1 MIANFI
7 LHFIVSYI
15 FIFLLCAVIAEGFMN
30 IDISDKNNFIKFS
43 TVVFFINLVLVLVI
57 SSTEYNRINS
67 ELESS
72 TRREDFL
79 YLIKPMYSKIEIDD
93 NNYTY
98 LNNKIETDRNKE
110 NDYLICKGQDFF
122 GRNESDFHRNDY
134 YKDFDYK
141 LKYDEYFKILD
152 KITKNLGGYCKVEKD
167 IKYYVKNSIVVPSS
181 KEFTDIDSAKE
192 WIDKKWN
199 ENQDI
204 VSIDFKKEIE
214 RDQRNIIE
222 DITYKYKIKIPKY
235 YYETLNSFV
244 DSAVIKDKDW
254 IWHDVTYKTPEM
266 YKEYPFLAIIYLEQM
281 LNNKF
286 NVYLSN

>member
-1 MIANFI
+1 MISNFI
-7 LHFIVSYI
+7 LHFIVFYI
-15 FIFLLCAVIAEGFMN
+15 FIFLLCAVIAEGIMN

-43 TVVFFINLVLVLVI
+43 AVVFFINFILVLVI
-57 SSTEYNRINS
+57 SSLEYNRINS
-67 ELESS
+67 ELENS
-72 TRREDFL
+72 TRRKDFL
-79 YLIKPMYSKIEIDD
+79 YLIKPIYSKVEIED

-98 LNNKIETDRNKE
+98 LNNEMEVYNSKE
-110 NDYLICKGQDFF
+110 NKYLICKGQDFF
-122 GRNESDFHRNDY
+122 GRNESDFHSNDY

-152 KITKNLGGYCKVEKD
+152 KITKNLGGYYKVEKD

-181 KEFTDIDSAKE
+181 KEFTDIDSAKD

-244 DSAVIKDKDW
+244 DSVVIKDRDW
-254 IWHDVTYKTPEM
+254 IGNKPSYTLPKLYE
-266 YKEYPFLAIIYLEQM
+266 ENPFLAVIYLEQM

-286 NVYLSN
+286 NVYLSS

>member
-7 LHFIVSYI
+7 LHFIISYI
-15 FIFLLCAVIAEGFMN
+15 FILLLCAVITVGIMN

-43 TVVFFINLVLVLVI
+43 TVVFFITLVVVLVT
-57 SSTEYNRINS
+57 SSLEYNRIDS

-79 YLIKPMYSKIEIDD
+79 YLIKPMYNKIEIND
-93 NNYTY
+93 NNYIY
-98 LNNKIETDRNKE
+98 LNNKIEIDRNKE
-110 NDYLICKGQDFF
+110 NDYLTCRGQDFF
-122 GRNESDFHRNDY
+122 GRDESNFNRREY
-134 YKDFDYK
+134 YTDFDYK
-141 LKYDEYFKILD
+141 LKYNEYFKILD

-181 KEFTDIDSAKE
+181 KEFTDIDSAKD

-235 YYETLNSFV
+235 YYETLNSFI
-244 DSAVIKDKDW
+244 DSVVIKKE
-254 IWHDVTYKTPEM
+254 IWTGDELLYELPEI
-266 YKEYPFLAIIYLEQM
+266 YEEHPFLSIIYLEQM

>member
-1 MIANFI
+1 
-7 LHFIVSYI
+7 
-15 FIFLLCAVIAEGFMN
+15 MN

-43 TVVFFINLVLVLVI
+43 TVVFFITLVVVLVT
-57 SSTEYNRINS
+57 SSLEYNRIDS

-79 YLIKPMYSKIEIDD
+79 YLIKPMYNKIEIND
-93 NNYTY
+93 NNYIY
-98 LNNKIETDRNKE
+98 LNNKIEIDRNKE
-110 NDYLICKGQDFF
+110 NDYLTCRGQDFF
-122 GRNESDFHRNDY
+122 GRDESNFNRREY
-134 YKDFDYK
+134 YTDFDYK
-141 LKYDEYFKILD
+141 LKYNEYFKILD

-181 KEFTDIDSAKE
+181 KEFTDIDSAKD

-235 YYETLNSFV
+235 YYETLNSFI
-244 DSAVIKDKDW
+244 DSVVIKKE
-254 IWHDVTYKTPEM
+254 IWTGDELLYELPEI
-266 YKEYPFLAIIYLEQM
+266 YEEHPFLSIIYLEQM